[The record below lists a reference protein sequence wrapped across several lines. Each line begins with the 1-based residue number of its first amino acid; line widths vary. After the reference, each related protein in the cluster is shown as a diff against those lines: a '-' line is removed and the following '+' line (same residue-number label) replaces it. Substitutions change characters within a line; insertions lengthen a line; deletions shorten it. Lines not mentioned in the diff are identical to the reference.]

1 MNRVT
6 HTLEP
11 IYDKNSKTLILG
23 SMPSIKS
30 RKIGKYYGHSQ
41 NRFWSILENIYG
53 EKIDDWKEFILRH
66 NLALFDVI
74 ASCDITGSSDAS
86 IKNVIPNDIKSI
98 VDKTKIKNIFLL
110 GRLAYNLYNKY
121 LFDSVGI
128 KGIYLPSPSSANAS
142 ISFEKLC
149 ETYKII
155 KNTTEND

>member
-1 MNRVT
+1 M
-6 HTLEP
+6 
-11 IYDKNSKTLILG
+11 
-23 SMPSIKS
+23 
-30 RKIGKYYGHSQ
+30 
-41 NRFWSILENIYG
+41 ENIYG

-121 LFDSVGI
+121 LFDSVCI
-128 KGIYLPSPSSANAS
+128 EGIYLPSPSSANAS

-155 KNTTEND
+155 KDKTEKD